1 MKLPGTILQR
11 DQELRADLHMSVP
24 LNNLNLSNCSTQIEE
39 LISTQPPPPPIPEK
53 KEKGK

>member
-11 DQELRADLHMSVP
+11 DQELRADLNMSVP